1 MSSGLSDR
9 SSLSHVA
16 RWITVPAIEVS
27 STAIRERVRT
37 GRSIRYWVPD
47 SVASYIAAHGLYQ
60 DGAG

>member
-1 MSSGLSDR
+1 MA
-9 SSLSHVA
+9 HVA
-16 RWITVPAIEVS
+16 RWITVPAVEVS

-47 SVASYIAAHGLYQ
+47 SVAAYIASHGLYQ